1 MYYIKTLFITIHYN
15 TMTRVKN
22 WVQRQKKHG
31 NLIALAKWYRLGRGN
46 VYKQV
51 RNAVVKAGQ
60 HAYEDRK
67 LKKRDQRMLWIERMN
82 AAITAR
88 GGKYSRF
95 IKMAWDK
102 DITLNRKMLSNIA
115 IVFPEVFDKIYT
127 EVTK

>member
-1 MYYIKTLFITIHYN
+1 
-15 TMTRVKN
+15 MTRIKN
-22 WVQRQKKHG
+22 WLQRHKKHSK
-31 NLIALAKWYRLGRGN
+31 LIGLAKGYRLGRWN

-51 RNAVVKAGQ
+51 RNALVKAGQ

-67 LKKRDQRMLWIERMN
+67 LKKRDQRKLWIERMN
-82 AAITAR
+82 AAIQAR

-95 IKMAWDK
+95 VKMAWDK
-102 DITLNRKMLSNIA
+102 NITLNRKMLSNIA

>member
-1 MYYIKTLFITIHYN
+1 
-15 TMTRVKN
+15 
-22 WVQRQKKHG
+22 
-31 NLIALAKWYRLGRGN
+31 
-46 VYKQV
+46 
-51 RNAVVKAGQ
+51 
-60 HAYEDRK
+60 
-67 LKKRDQRMLWIERMN
+67 MN